1 MQQRGFQ
8 TAGAKVLVLGLAF
21 KENCP
26 DLRNT
31 RVVDIIRELKRYN
44 TAIDVHDPWVA
55 PAHAQA
61 EYGLALVDKPAP
73 GRSDAGLLALSHDRF
88 GALGADGVCAFA
100 QPAAV
105 LFDRSE
111 ARRVGDECVSTVR
124 SRG

>member
-31 RVVDIIRELKRYN
+31 RVVDIIRELKSYN
-44 TAIDVHDPWVA
+44 TEIDVPDPWVA

-61 EYGLALVDKPAP
+61 EYGLALVDKTEP
-73 GRSDAGLLALSHDRF
+73 GRYDAVVLAVAHHGFVTR
-88 GALGADGVCAFA
+88 GAHGG
-100 QPAAV
+100 
-105 LFDRSE
+105 RTE
-111 ARRVGDECVSTVR
+111 K
-124 SRG
+124 